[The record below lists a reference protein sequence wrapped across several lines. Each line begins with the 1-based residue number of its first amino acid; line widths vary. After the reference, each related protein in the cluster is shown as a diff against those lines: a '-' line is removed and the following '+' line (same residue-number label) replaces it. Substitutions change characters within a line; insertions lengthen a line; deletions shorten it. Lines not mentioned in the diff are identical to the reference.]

1 MRLVLATIMLA
12 AALPVTAQIYQYT
25 DAKGNLVYTDRPP
38 LGADAN
44 SVELQTINSLPSSTN
59 RATNRQSD
67 TDNSDAS
74 DQAGPYS
81 QLQLTGLPD
90 AEALRANNGNFTV
103 QVAIIPDLVS
113 PHRLQLLVDGQAYG
127 TASAATSIQVT
138 NLARGEHRLAV
149 QVLAGEQVLQRS
161 DEQTL
166 SVQRV
171 HTGSPAFQPK
181 PSPRPKP

>member
-59 RATNRQSD
+59 RATNRQPE

-90 AEALRANNGNFTV
+90 AEALRANNGNFTI
-103 QVAIIPDLVS
+103 QVTIIPDLVS

-181 PSPRPKP
+181 PSPRPKL